1 MIYVTDNIMTEKL
14 LKDIAKYGEN
24 DGVCTRLYIDV
35 VKFDGYDCLAV
46 GFNNEMPNRLIGFFQ
61 DENDDNFHTRD
72 IDGIYTITQQIIIRK
87 ALKQIE
93 KYE

>member
-1 MIYVTDNIMTEKL
+1 MTEKL

-35 VKFDGYDCLAV
+35 VKHDGYDCLAV

-61 DENDDNFHTRD
+61 DENDDNFHTRTFD
-72 IDGIYTITQQIIIRK
+72 ELSYWDRIAIFLR
-87 ALKQIE
+87 LPFNV
-93 KYE
+93 